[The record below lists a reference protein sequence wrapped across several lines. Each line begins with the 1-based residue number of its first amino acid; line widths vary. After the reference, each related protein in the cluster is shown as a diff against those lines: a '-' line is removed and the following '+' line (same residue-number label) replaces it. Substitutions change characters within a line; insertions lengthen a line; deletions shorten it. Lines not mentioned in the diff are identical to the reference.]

1 MQRQKLV
8 DGKDFPSS
16 NYPIYK
22 NCVVHAYEKKN
33 SAVQQKDKKI
43 KLLRKMFKCFQR
55 YCFEQYH
62 TCNQST

>member
-33 SAVQQKDKKI
+33 SAGTTKRQKDQTSAK
-43 KLLRKMFKCFQR
+43 
-55 YCFEQYH
+55 
-62 TCNQST
+62 NV